1 MEYPLTWKQNLLR
14 KKEPGLNP
22 YSNGISS
29 DLLDLAAAQKVKS
42 LNPYSNGIP
51 SDLRTSRFCKK
62 TNSVLILI
70 LMEYPLT
77 NKWQRLCPKNTVLI
91 LILMEY
97 PLTF

>member
-51 SDLRTSRFCKK
+51 SDYHQLWDKLWCLTS
-62 TNSVLILI
+62 
-70 LMEYPLT
+70 
-77 NKWQRLCPKNTVLI
+77 
-91 LILMEY
+91 
-97 PLTF
+97 